1 MQPLLSEYLMTT
13 TATVVAPSD
22 LDGSDF
28 QFDLLNH
35 KAQLRRTA
43 GVTPVT
49 AGDVVLVR
57 QGGVLKQVPASEFIP
72 VPPTPIV
79 PRLSPVLD
87 FTTAAVLAPLVG
99 NPGDSYI
106 VTDGANQGDIAMWDE
121 SVPEW
126 VYYSPANGEYTTI
139 TTGTYATTQWFYDQP
154 TDTWI
159 QDMSPPLPPDPLPD
173 QPLAGSV
180 KLVSVGS
187 RNGRRGHAVIVNHSL
202 VTFGE
207 DPTSITSAGDDAEVR
222 RPHRVSWVWN
232 RLTASL
238 SRSAQY
244 TPIFT
249 DAAGDVNTMLA
260 VDSRGKL
267 WAAAVTAAEAGLQGM
282 NPIPGMY
289 GLVPVPFFQ
298 SLTPKITQLSVS
310 SWISHKVV
318 CMDNGDVYSTGNNA
332 SGQFGVGNTTATT
345 TWVKMNLPAGKLA
358 KRVLAVDAR
367 TYGLTLVLTSANELY
382 GCGVNN
388 NNILSA
394 TAGNVTTPI
403 LIATDVKDFTSNS
416 TSLWVVKNDGTMWV
430 RGLNTNGQLGRG
442 NLTNVTAALTQVAG
456 ITDAAKVFT
465 YQSFHNYPCAAYLTT
480 AGVVK
485 FAGYHRYRMFG
496 ASVGALNANISSFTA
511 ATFGGQGT
519 VADVIVGSRTVHVL
533 TTSGN
538 VWNCGNFPYRGT
550 GKSTGSA
557 TEEATWLQVSLASAA
572 VGIRQNTYY
581 DTHGTDPETTMALMS
596 TGRAAV
602 WGAAQG
608 NAYGTGVVYA
618 PQDVS
623 FYDLYDGNSP
633 LGNPP
638 SLV

>member
-1 MQPLLSEYLMTT
+1 MTT
-13 TATVVAPSD
+13 EKTLVAPSD

-28 QFDLLNH
+28 QIDLLNH
-35 KAQLRRTA
+35 KAQLRRTT
-43 GVTPVT
+43 GVTPVA

-57 QGGVLKQVPASEFIP
+57 QGGILKQIPASTFIP

-87 FTTAAVLAPLVG
+87 FITAATLAPLVG
-99 NPGDSYI
+99 SPGDRYI
-106 VTDGANQGDIAMWDE
+106 VSDGANQADIAMWDGG
-121 SVPEW
+121 W
-126 VYYSPANGEYTTI
+126 GYYSPANGEYTTI

-202 VTFGE
+202 VTWGA
-207 DPTSITSAGDDAEVR
+207 DPNTITSAGDDAEVR
-222 RPHRVSWVWN
+222 RPHRASWVWN
-232 RLTASL
+232 RLTAPL
-238 SRSAQY
+238 SRNAQY

-249 DAAGDVNTMLA
+249 DAAGDYNTMLA

-267 WAAAVTAAEAGLQGM
+267 WAASITAAEAGLQGM
-282 NPIPGMY
+282 SPIPSMY

-298 SLTPKITQLSVS
+298 ALTPKITQLSFS
-310 SWISHKVV
+310 SWNGHKVV
-318 CMDNGDVYSTGNNA
+318 CMDNGDVYSTGNNV

-345 TWVKMNLPAGKLA
+345 TWVKMNMPAGKLA
-358 KRVLAVDAR
+358 KRVLAIGALN
-367 TYGLTLVLTSANELY
+367 YGMTLVLTAAGELY

-388 NNILSA
+388 YSILSA

-403 LIATDVKDFTSNS
+403 LITTDVKDFTSNS

-465 YQSFHNYPCAAYLTT
+465 YQSFYNYSCAAYLTT

-485 FAGYHRYRMFG
+485 FAGYHRYSMFG
-496 ASVGALNANISSFTA
+496 ASVGAVNANISTFTA

-519 VADVIVGSRTVHVL
+519 VADVIVGARTVHVL

-538 VWNCGNFPYRGT
+538 VWNCGSFVYRGT
-550 GKSTGSA
+550 GKSSGSA
-557 TEEATWLQVSLASAA
+557 AEDATWLQVSLASAA
-572 VGIRQNTYY
+572 VGIRQNTYR
-581 DTHGTDPETTMALMS
+581 DDGGTDPETTMALMS

-602 WGAAQG
+602 WGAGQG
-608 NAYGTGVVYA
+608 NAYGTGVMYA